1 MASSILYSENKAVK
15 RNRQLSII
23 NYQLLIILSFII
35 LNSSFTLGQEKDS
48 AWLNDDWYYS
58 TEDSSL
64 IDLTNFLPSLFKD
77 EAHLKQYLRDDRF
90 YELRRTY
97 DDTLAVDAIFDR
109 AMLIADGDVKH
120 ALLISILAVM
130 DHKRLGLK
138 IPIIGSVYFPLT
150 FESDSLFRLR
160 RTHLPKKILSNV
172 QKASDKDKLQ
182 HFFGSAY
189 IAYATRSNSFAEMIG
204 DLFELGEDRFVL
216 GGKDDP
222 RDKQA
227 NAKGREFGLRLLK
240 DGNILPS
247 DVLWENPAAQP
258 DPR

>member
-1 MASSILYSENKAVK
+1 MNSKFLIELRRKRFFIFHVSFFIFLIFHPSSF
-15 RNRQLSII
+15 
-23 NYQLLIILSFII
+23 ILS
-35 LNSSFTLGQEKDS
+35 QEKDS
-48 AWLNDDWYYS
+48 TWLNDDWYYS
-58 TEDSSL
+58 TEDSSF
-64 IDLTNFLPSLFKD
+64 IDPTDFLPPLLKD
-77 EAHLKQYLRDDRF
+77 EAHLKRYLRDDRF

-150 FESDSLFRLR
+150 FENDSLFRLR

-240 DGNILPS
+240 DENVLPS
-247 DVLWENPAAQP
+247 DALWGK
-258 DPR
+258 